1 MSVLALVRFQEEK
14 SEDTLL
20 KQAIKVGASMW
31 LKERAMNMLSEGITI
46 ADMRLPDNPLIFA
59 NQAFYVM
66 TGYSYEETL
75 GKNCRFLQGPDTD
88 PAQVGI
94 VKFKL
99 EFLDRE

>member
-1 MSVLALVRFQEEK
+1 MGFQEEK

-20 KQAIKVGASMW
+20 KQAVKVGASMW

-88 PAQVGI
+88 PAQVRI
-94 VKFKL
+94 KFKL
-99 EFLDRE
+99 AFS